1 MSYKGKCL
9 PLDIPKEKLSSVG
22 RCLIFTD
29 ITAKQFW
36 GNLRIH
42 YSVEVH
48 PNPKSKGS
56 GGQRNSSGSVANAKP
71 SPKPKKNHN
80 QGQANMSAQSP
91 VTETQTNQQVIS
103 AVPPED
109 SGDLQAT
116 PLGSSGVSQAERC
129 QRYVIRFSLEL
140 CISALLAKVISK

>member
-1 MSYKGKCL
+1 MDFILINFCVIYFQSEELSYKGKCL
-9 PLDIPKEKLSSVG
+9 PLDIPKEKLSTVG

-71 SPKPKKNHN
+71 SPKPKKNHH

-91 VTETQTNQQVIS
+91 VTDSQQNREVIS
-103 AVPPED
+103 PASAIPSEED
-109 SGDLQAT
+109 SADLQVLPVVT
-116 PLGSSGVSQAERC
+116 SNISQPQGC
-129 QRYVIRFSLEL
+129 QR
-140 CISALLAKVISK
+140 

>member
-1 MSYKGKCL
+1 M

-91 VTETQTNQQVIS
+91 LTESQTNQQVI
-103 AVPPED
+103 AVVPTED
-109 SGDLQAT
+109 SVDQQSS
-116 PLGSSGVSQAERC
+116 PLVSSGVSQAERC
-129 QRYVIRFSLEL
+129 QRYDRKNFS
-140 CISALLAKVISK
+140 K

>member
-1 MSYKGKCL
+1 M
-9 PLDIPKEKLSSVG
+9 
-22 RCLIFTD
+22 IFTD

-36 GNLRIH
+36 RNLRIH

-48 PNPKSKGS
+48 PNPKSKNS

-103 AVPPED
+103 AAPPED
-109 SGDLQAT
+109 SGELQAT
-116 PLGSSGVSQAERC
+116 PLVGSGVSQVERC
-129 QRYVIRFSLEL
+129 QRYETKH
-140 CISALLAKVISK
+140 C